1 MSPKEALQQWFG
13 LPQFRS
19 PQEEIIASVLQRRD
33 TLVVMP
39 TGGGKSL
46 CYQLPAMLLP
56 GVTLIVSPLIAL
68 MKDQVDNLLAKGLPV
83 GLINSMQSAEEQ
95 QQTLQELRM
104 GKLKM
109 LYVSPER
116 FRAPSFT
123 RSLAQTTISL
133 MAVDEAHCLSQ
144 WGHDFRPD
152 YLRLNDA
159 RKALGN
165 PPCIALTA
173 TATPDVQADIRK
185 QLDLRSPSEFVAG
198 FERPNLQFVVSPV
211 GSADEKFHHLTDLLQ
226 QYRTG
231 IVYCATR
238 KSVDMVADKLE
249 KIHGPVIRYHGGMND
264 KERNEAQEQFMS
276 KQLHVVVATN
286 AFGMGID
293 RSDIRFVCHFEMP
306 GSIEAYY
313 QEAGRAGR
321 DGKPS
326 ICEML
331 FSYADKRVQDFF
343 VDGSNPDRELI
354 ANVFDFLKRERDEQN
369 EVHLSIDDITEQM
382 GKKINPMAVSSALA
396 LLGRGKWIERFDIP
410 GKRMRGTRIL
420 NTDIRGRNL
429 PFDASALAEKR
440 QRDEK
445 RLQAVIQF
453 AYARDCRQR
462 WILDYFGEKI
472 AQTCGRCD
480 HCRSQSTRRVREG
493 TPYEVEI
500 LRKLL
505 SGIARMC
512 TRIDTDIW
520 EARFGKNKILLC
532 VLGSKAQG
540 VHDSHLSQL
549 STYGILKGTS
559 RDYLEALMGEA
570 ETCGLLAT
578 VQKDEFTLL
587 ELTPAGSLVMRG
599 LQDALLNW
607 PSLETTNR
615 KGRADARKPVKTS
628 GSENEISQSLYQK
641 LVAERA
647 KIAGKRGIPAY
658 TVFPN
663 SVLESLARIQPR
675 NEDEASII
683 KGIGPAKTRS
693 VLPAFLQIIRD
704 HAIIHH

>member
-13 LPQFRS
+13 LPQFRP
-19 PQEEIIASVLQRRD
+19 PQEEIIASVLQRQD

-56 GVTLIVSPLIAL
+56 GVTLIISPLIAL
-68 MKDQVDNLLAKGLPV
+68 MKDQVDNLQAKGLPV

-95 QQTLQELRM
+95 QQTLLELRT
-104 GKLKM
+104 GRLKM

-123 RSLAQTTISL
+123 RSLTQTSISL

-185 QLDLRSPSEFVAG
+185 QLELKTPSEFVAG
-198 FERPNLQFVVSPV
+198 FERSNLQFVVSHV
-211 GSADEKFHHLTDLLQ
+211 GSAEEKFHHLKDLLQ

-249 KIHGPVIRYHGGMND
+249 KIHGAVIRYHGGMND
-264 KERNEAQEQFMS
+264 KERNEAQERFMS

-343 VDGSNPDRELI
+343 VDGSNPERELI
-354 ANVFDFLKRERDEQN
+354 ASVFDFLQRERNEQN
-369 EVHLSIDDITEQM
+369 EVHLSIDDITAQM
-382 GKKINPMAVSSALA
+382 GQKINPMAISSSLS
-396 LLGRGKWIERFDIP
+396 LLSRGRWIERFDIP
-410 GKRMRGTRIL
+410 GRRLRGTRIL
-420 NTDIRGRNL
+420 NTEIRGRDL
-429 PFDASALAEKR
+429 PYDAKALAEKR

-453 AYARDCRQR
+453 AYARECRQR
-462 WILDYFGEKI
+462 WILNYFGEKI
-472 AQTCGRCD
+472 TRDCRHCD
-480 HCRSQSTRRVREG
+480 HCHSQSTRRLREG
-493 TPYEVEI
+493 SPREMEI

-505 SGIARMC
+505 SGVARMC
-512 TRIDTDIW
+512 TRLDTDLW

-532 VLGSKAQG
+532 VLGSRAQAIN
-540 VHDSHLSQL
+540 DSHLSQL
-549 STYGILKGTS
+549 STYGILKGES
-559 RDYLEALMGEA
+559 RDYLEKLLEEA

-587 ELTPAGSLVMRG
+587 ELTPSGSSVMRG
-599 LQDALLNW
+599 QQEALLDW
-607 PSLETTNR
+607 PVSEKSRKSQPATTR
-615 KGRADARKPVKTS
+615 KSDKTS
-628 GSENEISQSLYQK
+628 LSEGEVSQSLYQK
-641 LVAERA
+641 LVEERA
-647 KIAGKRGIPAY
+647 RMAGKKRIPAY
-658 TVFPN
+658 TIFPN

-675 NEDEASII
+675 NADEASII

-704 HAIIHH
+704 HSTIHH